1 MIRKLLIS
9 EQERQ
14 SILKSHGLL
23 SEAAGDQYMVL
34 QNYSPEKVL
43 GLTMAV
49 NVSGYKDII
58 EFKKKCIKINSIKLS
73 KREIKNL
80 QPKLNNQW
88 DALAEKCMNTP
99 RETSIITGYGYGRES
114 TPNKVYTEYQ
124 KILEKQRLDKEKNAE
139 LKNILTTLNP
149 TLKNLA
155 QDHIG
160 YKDRKYCPNFNIEY
174 TKNQTFRCDIN
185 NKNFGIFHQ
194 YDEGGNLQASPS
206 STARLYNI
214 LQPNVTLTQESGK
227 KINEFINSQSGGLVQ
242 LKHFTN
248 TNGEIN
254 LNFFNVKNYDDVK
267 KLYQIL
273 ENLSSKSEEIKSL
286 AAYDNATI
294 DNTKNWMNF
303 LNETDNKKYCSNP
316 AITEFLKEKI
326 LNCSFDITKTD
337 EPGKFYINWQINKN
351 KIIID
356 EFTYTLTEK
365 EKHDG
370 VKQNLANNFKR
381 LIPKGHEGMVAFFDA
396 FFIKND
402 RDLNKLRFAKSDKDI
417 LTFDDIKLLY
427 DYVIQMGPYS
437 KK

>member
-23 SEAAGDQYMVL
+23 SEIAGDQYL
-34 QNYSPEKVL
+34 LSQNYSVQKVL

-49 NVSGYKDII
+49 NAAGHNDII
-58 EFKKKCIKINSIKLS
+58 EFKKKCIKINAIGLS

-80 QPKLNNQW
+80 QPKINNQW

-99 RETSIITGYGYGRES
+99 RVINNSGKLQS

-124 KILEKQRLDKEKNAE
+124 KILEKQKLDKEKNEE
-139 LKNILTTLNP
+139 LKNIIPTLNP

-155 QDHIG
+155 QDYIG

-194 YDEGGNLQASPS
+194 YDEGGNLQTSPS

-254 LNFFNVKNYDDVK
+254 LNFLNVKNYDDVK

-326 LNCSFDITKTD
+326 LNCSFDIAKTN

-356 EFTYTLTEK
+356 DLIYTLTEK
-365 EKHDG
+365 EKNDG
-370 VKQNLANNFKR
+370 VKQNFANNFKR
-381 LIPKGHEGMVAFFDA
+381 LIPKGFESMVTFFDP
-396 FFIKND
+396 FYINND
-402 RDLNKLRFAKSDKDI
+402 RDLNKLDFSGTGKDI
-417 LTFDDIKLLY
+417 LTFDDIKILY
-427 DYVIQMGPYS
+427 EYVIQMEKYI